1 MKWRSLI
8 FLFGGGALIGLGI
21 GFWKLQT
28 RQAPSNDGSENRR
41 IFSDPGMTSCAIAL
55 APHKGNEEIDREIRK
70 LQDEA
75 RSNSQR
81 SSTMARLGWAF
92 VTKARLNYDPGYY
105 KLGEQCALFLRS
117 RNEDDPD
124 ALLLHGHI
132 LQSLH
137 RFKDAES
144 IARKLLTIRN
154 QTFDCALLGDV
165 LMEQGRLNEAIEAYQ
180 RMIDLRPDLQSYTRL
195 AHMRWLKG
203 DLDGAIAVMRMAVTS
218 GSPRDSE
225 PTAWAYTR
233 LGIYQLQAGD
243 TETAIKSAGMASQ
256 FADNYAAAFL
266 LRGRISL
273 AQDNAREAI
282 EFLQR
287 AADLTQLP
295 EYEWT
300 LADALRE
307 AGKSQAAEEI
317 ERILVRNGEMNDPR
331 TLALYLATRRQQ
343 VQKALK
349 LAEEEMKTRADIF
362 TMDTLAWAFKANGR
376 LAEAREFSKKALN
389 EGTQDARLFY
399 HAGCIA
405 FAVGDSVE
413 AERWFAHSERMKQM
427 LMPSERDDL
436 EKEFAVLRKR
446 GESGSNTVSN

>member
-1 MKWRSLI
+1 MKRRYLI

-28 RQAPSNDGSENRR
+28 RQAASTDASENRR
-41 IFSDPGMTSCAIAL
+41 IFSDPRMTSCAIAL
-55 APHKGNEEIDREIRK
+55 APHKGNEEIDRGIRK

-81 SSTMARLGWAF
+81 GSTMTRLGWAF
-92 VTKARLNYDPGYY
+92 VTKARLSYDPGYY

-117 RNEDDPD
+117 KNEDDPD

-137 RFKDAES
+137 RFKDAEP

-180 RMIDLRPDLQSYTRL
+180 RMIDLRPDLQSYTRV

-218 GSPRDSE
+218 GSPGDSE

-243 TETAIKSAGMASQ
+243 TETAIKSARMASQ

-266 LRGRISL
+266 LRGRIFL
-273 AQDNAREAI
+273 AQDDAR
-282 EFLQR
+282 
-287 AADLTQLP
+287 
-295 EYEWT
+295 
-300 LADALRE
+300 ADALRE

-317 ERILVRNGEMNDPR
+317 ERILVRNGGMNDPR
-331 TLALYLATRRQQ
+331 TLALYLATRGQQ
-343 VQKALK
+343 VQQALK
-349 LAEEEMKTRADIF
+349 LAEEEMNTRGDIF
-362 TMDTLAWAFKANGR
+362 TMDTLAWALKANGR
-376 LAEAREFSKKALN
+376 LAEAREFSKKALS

-413 AERWFAHSERMKQM
+413 AERCFALSERIKQM

-436 EKEFAVLRKR
+436 EKEFAALRKR
-446 GESGSNTVSN
+446 GESGSKTVSN